1 MENVPKLLL
10 ISVIVILLLL
20 IAAVCYSVYNRN
32 KQTVLSL
39 QEVVKDL
46 RNRLEKDRGNCERF
60 YDSFFSSS
68 VGRQIRYSNHLVESI
83 KDEVSD
89 MEENIITN
97 SCMIKQL
104 KDNLINAS
112 ETMLSNIQVLDCKI
126 ESMMLDRE
134 RSIKPVS

>member
-20 IAAVCYSVYNRN
+20 IAAVCYSVYGKN

-39 QEVVKDL
+39 QEEVKDL
-46 RNRLEKDRGNCERF
+46 RNRLEMLSGNFERF
-60 YDSFFSSS
+60 YGSFFSSF
-68 VGRQIRYSNHLVESI
+68 VGKQIRYSNHLVESI

-112 ETMLSNIQVLDCKI
+112 EIMLSNIQVLDCKI